1 MIVFYCQKGT
11 ISEKRDPSLH
21 RKPIFKPE
29 KLVVESFVNLLRL
42 FLDLLQWG
50 RNGLWAALSN
60 SQTHNWV
67 VFRTMLN
74 LLGDD

>member
-1 MIVFYCQKGT
+1 MVFYCQKGT
-11 ISEKRDPSLH
+11 TIEKRDPSLH
-21 RKPIFKPE
+21 GNPISKPE

-67 VFRTMLN
+67 VFMAMLN